1 MNTQS
6 ACQKFQH
13 HVALSQ
19 ATDEELVSRTLDGQ
33 LMAFDLLICRHHER
47 FLRQA
52 RGLVKDEAEAQ
63 DIVQTA
69 FLNMYRKLD
78 TFQHG
83 SNYRSWAYRVVMN
96 TGLMHLRKKRYR
108 QEVDIERVHP
118 TSLTDEQPPSWGVA
132 PRWSVRAD
140 EELAN
145 KELRF
150 KISAA
155 IEELPPKYQSVFRM
169 REIDHLSLKE
179 IGDALELSVPAVK
192 SRLHR
197 ARLFLRATLEPYVM
211 G

>member
-6 ACQKFQH
+6 ACQKFQQMS
-13 HVALSQ
+13 LSQ
-19 ATDEELVSRTLDGQ
+19 ATDEELVTRTLDGQ

-52 RGLVKDEAEAQ
+52 RGLVKNEAEAQ

-83 SNYRSWAYRVVMN
+83 SNYQSWAYRVVTN
-96 TGLMHLRKKRYR
+96 TGLMHLRKKRCR

-118 TSLTDEQPPSWGVA
+118 ASLADEQLPSWGVA

-145 KELRF
+145 KELRS

-197 ARLFLRATLEPYVM
+197 ARLFLRATLEPYVL